1 MPKMSL
7 YDKVFKPRSYTLE
20 SGQVIEEK
28 RSRIP
33 LVLLVLVIL
42 VIASG
47 ELTGFSLDTLVTRI
61 NYFFVILR
69 DMVPPDWSYMPRVWQ
84 PLMDTIKMS
93 LLGSVVGAV
102 LCIPFSI
109 LCASNLVHNK
119 VITAF
124 FKFFYS
130 VVRTLPTLVIALIAT
145 YIFGLGTFAGT
156 VAIAVFTF
164 AYCGKILY
172 EQIETVDMG
181 SHEALEALGMGRL
194 SAIRYAVWPQVLPG
208 FISNVLFCFEGNVRY
223 ASILGYVGA
232 GGLGLIL
239 NERIGW
245 MEYARVGMILL
256 ALFVTV
262 VIIESV
268 SSYFR
273 KKLA

>member
-1 MPKMSL
+1 MKLSV
-7 YDKVFKPRSYTLE
+7 YDRIFKPKQYVLE
-20 SGQVIEEK
+20 SGRTVQER
-28 RSRIP
+28 RSRLP
-33 LVLLVLVIL
+33 LVLVLLI
-42 VIASG
+42 IATVVAG
-47 ELTGFSLDTLVTRI
+47 EVTGFSFSTLVRRI
-61 NYFFVILR
+61 SFFFVMLR

-93 LLGSVVGAV
+93 LLGSFIGAV
-102 LCIPFSI
+102 LCIPFSVV
-109 LCASNLVHNK
+109 CASNLVKNRF
-119 VITAF
+119 VTGF
-124 FKFFYS
+124 FKLFYS

-172 EQIETVDMG
+172 EQIETADMG
-181 SHEALEALGMGRL
+181 SHEALEALGVGRL
-194 SAIRYAVWPQVLPG
+194 SAIRYAIWPQVLPQ
-208 FISNVLFCFEGNVRY
+208 FISTVLFCFEGNVRY

-262 VIIESV
+262 IIIESI

-273 KKLA
+273 SKLT

>member
-1 MPKMSL
+1 MKLSA
-7 YDKVFKPRSYTLE
+7 YDRIFKPKQYVLE
-20 SGQVIEEK
+20 SGRTVQER
-28 RSRIP
+28 RSRLP
-33 LVLLVLVIL
+33 LVLVLLI
-42 VIASG
+42 IATVVAG
-47 ELTGFSLDTLVTRI
+47 EVTGFSFSTLVRRI
-61 NYFFVILR
+61 SFFFVMLR

-93 LLGSVVGAV
+93 LLGSFIGAV
-102 LCIPFSI
+102 LCIPFSVV
-109 LCASNLVHNK
+109 CASNLVKNRF
-119 VITAF
+119 VTGF
-124 FKFFYS
+124 FKLFYS

-172 EQIETVDMG
+172 EQIETADMG
-181 SHEALEALGMGRL
+181 SHEALEALGVGRL
-194 SAIRYAVWPQVLPG
+194 SAIRYAIWPQVLPQ
-208 FISNVLFCFEGNVRY
+208 FISTVLFCFEGNVRY

-262 VIIESV
+262 IIIESI

-273 KKLA
+273 SKLT

>member
-1 MPKMSL
+1 MKLSV
-7 YDKVFKPRSYTLE
+7 YDRIFKPKQYVLE
-20 SGQVIEEK
+20 SGRTVQER
-28 RSRIP
+28 RSRLP
-33 LVLLVLVIL
+33 LVLIL
-42 VIASG
+42 LIIATVVAG
-47 ELTGFSLDTLVTRI
+47 EVTGFSFSTLVRRI
-61 NYFFVILR
+61 SFFFVMLR

-93 LLGSVVGAV
+93 LLGSFIGAV
-102 LCIPFSI
+102 LCIPFSVV
-109 LCASNLVHNK
+109 CASNLVKNRF
-119 VITAF
+119 VTGF
-124 FKFFYS
+124 FKLFYS

-172 EQIETVDMG
+172 EQIETADMG
-181 SHEALEALGMGRL
+181 SHEALEALGVGRL
-194 SAIRYAVWPQVLPG
+194 SAIRYAIWPQVLPQ
-208 FISNVLFCFEGNVRY
+208 FISTVLFCFEGNVRY

-262 VIIESV
+262 IIIESI

-273 KKLA
+273 SKLT

>member
-1 MPKMSL
+1 MKLSV
-7 YDKVFKPRSYTLE
+7 YDRIFKPKQYVLE
-20 SGQVIEEK
+20 SGRTVQER
-28 RSRIP
+28 RSRLP
-33 LVLLVLVIL
+33 LVLVLLIIAT
-42 VIASG
+42 VIAG
-47 ELTGFSLDTLVTRI
+47 EVTGFSFSTLVRRI
-61 NYFFVILR
+61 SFFFVMLR

-93 LLGSVVGAV
+93 LLGSFIGAV
-102 LCIPFSI
+102 LCIPFSVV
-109 LCASNLVHNK
+109 CASNLVKNRF
-119 VITAF
+119 VTGF
-124 FKFFYS
+124 FKLFYS

-181 SHEALEALGMGRL
+181 SHEALEALGAGRL
-194 SAIRYAVWPQVLPG
+194 SAIRYAIWPQVLPQ
-208 FISNVLFCFEGNVRY
+208 FISTVLFCFEGNVRY

-262 VIIESV
+262 IIIESI

-273 KKLA
+273 SKLT